1 MLGLSTV
8 TRILLFT
15 GATDMR
21 KGFDEL
27 MALVMASGENVY
39 SGNLYV
45 FISGRRNRAK
55 ILAFQTGGLVL
66 WYKRLARGHFKI
78 HLPEGNDR
86 AEIDSIQ
93 LTMLLDGID
102 FARVRRPPH
111 WTPDT

>member
-1 MLGLSTV
+1 
-8 TRILLFT
+8 
-15 GATDMR
+15 MR
-21 KGFDEL
+21 KGFDGL
-27 MALVMASGENVY
+27 MALVMGCGENVY

-45 FISGRRNRAK
+45 FVSGRRNRAK
-55 ILAFQTGGLVL
+55 ILAFQKGGLVL
-66 WYKRLARGHFKI
+66 WYKRLSRGKFKI
-78 HLPEGNDR
+78 HLPQGQDR